1 MAQIFPEWVN
11 SIPKRLQLA
20 TIIIVTGIIFGF
32 WYFGSPE
39 YLEVGYAPNQPIP
52 YSHKF
57 HVAELGLDCQYC
69 HGSAWVSAVA
79 AIPSTETCMTCHE
92 YVAVDSEALQPLRD
106 SWETGMPV
114 EWIRVHDVPDHAYF
128 NHSIHVNVGIG
139 CATCHGRVDRMEVV
153 MKTESMSMGWCLDC
167 HNNPAPHLRPVEEVT
182 NMAWEPPDNHYQF
195 AQMVIEKRNI
205 HAPIYCNACH
215 R

>member
-11 SIPKRLQLA
+11 DIPKRLQLA
-20 TIIIVTGIIFGF
+20 TIIIITGIIFGF

-57 HVAELGLDCQYC
+57 HVAELGMDCQYC
-69 HGSAWVSAVA
+69 HGSAWKSAIA

-114 EWIRVHDVPDHAYF
+114 EWIRVHDVPDHAHF

-139 CATCHGRVDRMEVV
+139 CTTCHGRVDRMEVV
-153 MKTESMSMGWCLDC
+153 MKSESMSMGWCLDC
-167 HNNPAPHLRPVEEVT
+167 HNNPGPHLRPVEEVT
-182 NMAWEPPDNHYQF
+182 NMAWEPPDDHYHF
-195 AQMVIEKRNI
+195 ARMVIDKRNI
-205 HAPIYCNACH
+205 DAPVYCNACH

>member
-1 MAQIFPEWVN
+1 MAQIFPEWVDN
-11 SIPKRLQLA
+11 IPKRLQLA
-20 TIIIVTGIIFGF
+20 TIIVITGIIFGF

-52 YSHKF
+52 YSHNF
-57 HVAELGLDCQYC
+57 HVSELGMDCQYC
-69 HGSAWVSAVA
+69 HGSAWESAIA

-92 YVAVDSEALQPLRD
+92 YVAVDSESLQPLRD

-128 NHSIHVNVGIG
+128 NHSIHVNAGIG
-139 CATCHGRVDRMEVV
+139 CVTCHGRVDRMEVV
-153 MKTESMSMGWCLDC
+153 MKSESMSMGWCLDC

-182 NMAWEPPDNHYQF
+182 NMAWEPPDDHYQF

-205 HAPIYCNACH
+205 NAPVYCNACH

>member
-11 SIPKRLQLA
+11 NIPKRLQLA
-20 TIIIVTGIIFGF
+20 TIVIITGIIFGF

-57 HVAELGLDCQYC
+57 HVAELGMDCQYC
-69 HGSAWVSAVA
+69 HGSAWTSAIA

-92 YVAVDSEALQPLRD
+92 YVAARSELLQPLRD

-128 NHSIHVNVGIG
+128 NHSIHVNAGIG

-167 HNNPAPHLRPVEEVT
+167 HNNPAPNLRPVEEVT
-182 NMAWEPPDNHYQF
+182 NMAWQPPDDHHKF
-195 AQMVIEKRNI
+195 AQMVMEKRNI
-205 HAPIYCNACH
+205 NAPVYCNACH